1 MCLILSQPTRSSVVG
16 SGARSTGGGDT
27 STRGPPKRPS
37 VPTQTRQLWT
47 QPPSPSPPS
56 STALNTKTQV
66 TKYMSQLRGQTTRPV
81 GQSTD
86 RGPADSAVRVQ
97 RKGDPRAQSGTIYIP
112 EEEKKKH
119 SARLSNSLKGTEAPR
134 REDMVRNDFLLD
146 LTDRHLVEFDASLH
160 HVYPKSKLSM
170 ICVLILRGNELTDL
184 KAMRLNL
191 MVSLTD
197 LDLAHNLFF
206 GGIPAGSFP
215 RNIERLDLSNNSFDD
230 FSGLVTCTTLRSV
243 NISHNCLKSIT
254 ALPSKLE
261 DLDISYNLLS
271 TPLHLRLL
279 SLSPSIRI
287 LRIIGNPIVDASAF
301 CRVIVCSVLPNIQQL
316 DDILIPGCGVRRKGP
331 QGKGKA
337 VTAPKVH
344 TESAAVVTK
353 TAQIRRDEYRH
364 AEHARKLKDAERAQ
378 ENVKKTIRT
387 MSKHSVI
394 GSQATELMVRR
405 LSWVPHNTAAAASFF
420 ERSLSP
426 RTGAKLFADERSVG
440 TGTGTGTARG
450 RPLSARSMPSHSY
463 PSRVSH
469 SLPARPRSASATR
482 TSQSSSL
489 RRGECRNLTQSC
501 GRQRDDLN
509 ISHNSDS
516 SLFSTFGAAR
526 STSIARSNSAPCAGR
541 AVADDFKAFS
551 RHSELPTS
559 PSKEIKA
566 AGKTD
571 ELMLLITR
579 TAHLPLRIQL

>member
-1 MCLILSQPTRSSVVG
+1 MT
-16 SGARSTGGGDT
+16 
-27 STRGPPKRPS
+27 
-37 VPTQTRQLWT
+37 
-47 QPPSPSPPS
+47 
-56 STALNTKTQV
+56 
-66 TKYMSQLRGQTTRPV
+66 QLRKQTARPV
-81 GQSTD
+81 VQCAD
-86 RGPADSAVRVQ
+86 REPVDSPLRVQ
-97 RKGDPRAQSGTIYIP
+97 RKSDPRAQSGTIYIP
-112 EEEKKKH
+112 EEEKQQH
-119 SARLSNSLKGTEAPR
+119 SARLSNSLKGVETPQ
-134 REDMVRNDFLLD
+134 REDKVRNDFLLD
-146 LTDRHLVEFDASLH
+146 LTDRHLVEFDASLQ

-215 RNIERLDLSNNSFDD
+215 RNIERIDLSNNSFDD

-261 DLDISYNLLS
+261 DLDISYNIIS

-316 DDILIPGCGVRRKGP
+316 DDVLIPGCGVRRKGP
-331 QGKGKA
+331 QGKGGA
-337 VTAPKVH
+337 ATRAH
-344 TESAAVVTK
+344 IESAVVTK
-353 TAQIRRDEYRH
+353 TAQVKRDEYRH
-364 AEHARKLKDAERAQ
+364 AEHARKLKDAERVQ
-378 ENVKKTIRT
+378 ETVQKTIRT
-387 MSKHSVI
+387 MSKHTVI

-420 ERSLSP
+420 EPSLSP
-426 RTGAKLFADERSVG
+426 PAGVKFSSDDRSVG
-440 TGTGTGTARG
+440 TGTGTQRG

-463 PSRVSH
+463 PRRELQSQAQSTPV
-469 SLPARPRSASATR
+469 RPRSASATR
-482 TSQSSSL
+482 TPQSSSL
-489 RRGECRNLTQSC
+489 RRDESRNLAQSS
-501 GRQRDDLN
+501 GRYREDLN
-509 ISHNSDS
+509 TSHNSDS
-516 SLFSTFGAAR
+516 SSFSTFGAAR
-526 STSIARSNSAPCAGR
+526 STSIARSNSAPCADR
-541 AVADDFKAFS
+541 TVADDFKAFA

-566 AGKTD
+566 AGTTD
-571 ELMLLITR
+571 TNKKAIDNSSNSSSFQRASLTPPCISPSCSVPR
-579 TAHLPLRIQL
+579 QQVAP

>member
-1 MCLILSQPTRSSVVG
+1 
-16 SGARSTGGGDT
+16 
-27 STRGPPKRPS
+27 
-37 VPTQTRQLWT
+37 
-47 QPPSPSPPS
+47 
-56 STALNTKTQV
+56 
-66 TKYMSQLRGQTTRPV
+66 MSQLRKQIARPV
-81 GQSTD
+81 VQ
-86 RGPADSAVRVQ
+86 RADSGPIDSTVRVQ
-97 RKGDPRAQSGTIYIP
+97 RGDPRAQSGTIYIP
-112 EEEKKKH
+112 EEDKKQH
-119 SARLSNSLKGTEAPR
+119 SARLSNSLKGIETPR
-134 REDMVRNDFLLD
+134 REDNVRNDFLLD
-146 LTDRHLVEFDASLH
+146 LTDRHLVEFDASLQ

-206 GGIPAGSFP
+206 GCIPPGTFP

-279 SLSPSIRI
+279 SLSPSIRT

-301 CRVIVCSVLPNIQQL
+301 CRVIVCSVLPDIRQL
-316 DDILIPGCGVRRKGP
+316 DDVLIPGCGVRRKGP
-331 QGKGKA
+331 QGKGGA
-337 VTAPKVH
+337 ATRAH
-344 TESAAVVTK
+344 IESAVVSK
-353 TAQIRRDEYRH
+353 TVQIKRDEYRH
-364 AEHARKLKDAERAQ
+364 AEHARKMKDAERVQ
-378 ENVKKTIRT
+378 ENIQKNIRT
-387 MSKHSVI
+387 MSKHAVI

-420 ERSLSP
+420 EPSLSP
-426 RTGAKLFADERSVG
+426 RADAKLLSDDRDVG
-440 TGTGTGTARG
+440 TGTGTQRG
-450 RPLSARSMPSHSY
+450 RPLTARSMPSHSY
-463 PSRVSH
+463 PKRGPQSQAQSM
-469 SLPARPRSASATR
+469 PARPRSASATR
-482 TSQSSSL
+482 TPQSSSL
-489 RRGECRNLTQSC
+489 RRGESWSLSQSS
-501 GRQRDDLN
+501 GRYREDLN

-516 SLFSTFGAAR
+516 SSFSTFGAAR
-526 STSIARSNSAPCAGR
+526 STSISRSNSAPCADR
-541 AVADDFKAFS
+541 VAADDFKAFS

-571 ELMLLITR
+571 ADEKALGNPHSASTSLHASLIPPCISPSCSFPRQQMASRECAGARPCCCDTRLGLLDDR
-579 TAHLPLRIQL
+579 TAVP

>member
-1 MCLILSQPTRSSVVG
+1 MH
-16 SGARSTGGGDT
+16 
-27 STRGPPKRPS
+27 
-37 VPTQTRQLWT
+37 
-47 QPPSPSPPS
+47 
-56 STALNTKTQV
+56 
-66 TKYMSQLRGQTTRPV
+66 
-81 GQSTD
+81 
-86 RGPADSAVRVQ
+86 
-97 RKGDPRAQSGTIYIP
+97 RKSDPRAQSGTIYIP
-112 EEEKKKH
+112 EEEKRQH
-119 SARLSNSLKGTEAPR
+119 TARLSNSLIGVETPKKE
-134 REDMVRNDFLLD
+134 EEKRNDFLLD
-146 LTDRHLVEFDASLH
+146 LTDRHLVDFDASLH

-215 RNIERLDLSNNSFDD
+215 RNIERLDLSSNSFDD

-279 SLSPSIRI
+279 SLSPSIRT

-316 DDILIPGCGVRRKGP
+316 DDVLIPGCGVRRKGP
-331 QGKGKA
+331 QGKAGA
-337 VTAPKVH
+337 VSRAH
-344 TESAAVVTK
+344 IESTVVTK
-353 TAQIRRDEYRH
+353 TAQIKMDEYRH
-364 AEHARKLKDAERAQ
+364 AEHARKMKDAERVQ
-378 ENVKKTIRT
+378 ENVHKTIRT
-387 MSKHSVI
+387 MAKHTVI

-420 ERSLSP
+420 EQSLSP
-426 RTGAKLFADERSVG
+426 RAGVKLFSDDCSVG
-440 TGTGTGTARG
+440 TETGVGAGRV

-463 PSRVSH
+463 PRRNPLSPSQV
-469 SLPARPRSASATR
+469 LPARPRSASATR
-482 TSQSSSL
+482 TPQASALRGGESRSHTLSSS
-489 RRGECRNLTQSC
+489 RH
-501 GRQRDDLN
+501 RDELN
-509 ISHNSDS
+509 ISQNSDS
-516 SLFSTFGAAR
+516 SSFSTYGAAR
-526 STSIARSNSAPCAGR
+526 GTSIARSNSAPCAGR
-541 AVADDFKAFS
+541 TVPEDFKAFS
-551 RHSELPTS
+551 RHSELPTT

-571 ELMLLITR
+571 ENT
-579 TAHLPLRIQL
+579 